1 MNTLSLPCSGITF
14 VVLFFMIIQSDGC
27 KSSWFGWDDSIDCVA
42 YFKTQEGKC
51 DDAVSIKRG
60 EQQAED
66 MTAGLYK
73 GVAADKTVNQVN
85 FLLFPREI
93 ARVVSALIEA
103 TGKVNLY
110 WSVSD

>member
-1 MNTLSLPCSGITF
+1 MIIPSLACSGIT
-14 VVLFFMIIQSDGC
+14 VVALSLMIMQSEGC
-27 KSSWFGWDDSIDCVA
+27 RYSWFGWDDSIDCVA

-51 DDAVSIKRG
+51 DDAVLIKRG

-73 GVAADKTVNQVN
+73 GVTADKTVNQVN

-93 ARVVSALIEA
+93 VRVVSALIEA
-103 TGKVNLY
+103 TGKINL
-110 WSVSD
+110 